1 MTAQVKAVEQST
13 DAEFKSGQVVTIA
26 SSHFIHDVYTAFVA
40 PLLPLIIE
48 KLSLTLT
55 LAGSL
60 TAMMQLPGLLNPFFG
75 YLDDRINL
83 RFFVIFAPAVT
94 ATLMSS
100 LGLAPN
106 YWSLAVIMVLTGIS
120 VAAFHAPAPAMI
132 GRISGNR
139 IGTGMSIFMAFG
151 ELARTVGPLIA
162 VWGISLW
169 GLEGISRLMVVG
181 WATSLLMFWR
191 LRAISGSP
199 AKPKGIRG
207 LTPYLLRLFLPL
219 TGILFLRLF
228 LNVSLTTYLPIYMTE
243 QGFDLQAAALYLAWL
258 EGAGV
263 VGALLSGTISDR
275 LGRKTVLLF
284 AFCASSLLTL
294 IFLNTS
300 GFWLYPILLLVG
312 FTAIS
317 TGPIFLALVQ
327 DQLPLNRAVGNGLYL
342 SISFILRS
350 LAMVLVGLG
359 GDHLGLQT
367 AFVWSAIL
375 SLFAMPLVFLLPG
388 SLRGVDS

>member
-60 TAMMQLPGLLNPFFG
+60 TAMMQLPGLLNPFIG

-83 RFFVIFAPAVT
+83 RFFVIFTPAVT

-100 LGLAPN
+100 LGIAPN

-191 LRAISGSP
+191 LHAISGSP
-199 AKPKGIRG
+199 VKPKGIRG

-243 QGFDLQAAALYLAWL
+243 QGFDLQAAALYLAW
-258 EGAGV
+258 V
-263 VGALLSGTISDR
+263 RI
-275 LGRKTVLLF
+275 
-284 AFCASSLLTL
+284 
-294 IFLNTS
+294 
-300 GFWLYPILLLVG
+300 
-312 FTAIS
+312 
-317 TGPIFLALVQ
+317 
-327 DQLPLNRAVGNGLYL
+327 
-342 SISFILRS
+342 
-350 LAMVLVGLG
+350 
-359 GDHLGLQT
+359 
-367 AFVWSAIL
+367 
-375 SLFAMPLVFLLPG
+375 
-388 SLRGVDS
+388 